1 MLSYVKK
8 SYQLQYK
15 DGQIWINYSDKDT
28 VILHKAL
35 DDGIFTVDIQDT
47 YTIDFVTMTQ
57 TNKYTGYTRNIRDG
71 NAPIIEEHKELRW
84 YCMGDNSTLYS
95 YTDEVNDLINE
106 CASNETECEIEIH
119 GVKYKVDPNQGLQIN
134 INTGFCRRIVST
146 GVSQSTNNT
155 EISEALFLPQEQ
167 PEDKCTICL
176 DDFSQEN
183 PAVKLFN
190 CKKGHYFHKVC
201 IKKWLMKTPICPV
214 CKIPYGEREGTM
226 PKGSIM
232 KVMRNPDISLPG
244 YESAGSIEITYIVP
258 DGIQDNEHPSPNT
271 PYQGVQWTAW
281 LPDTTEGAE
290 VTLLLRRAFNQRLTF
305 KIGTSGSTGLDNQ
318 VVWGSIHHKTR
329 KEGGCESHGYP
340 DPEYLTRVKE
350 ELAGFN
356 IIPPSSMAKGD
367 DTSAKGD

>member
-1 MLSYVKK
+1 
-8 SYQLQYK
+8 
-15 DGQIWINYSDKDT
+15 
-28 VILHKAL
+28 
-35 DDGIFTVDIQDT
+35 
-47 YTIDFVTMTQ
+47 
-57 TNKYTGYTRNIRDG
+57 
-71 NAPIIEEHKELRW
+71 
-84 YCMGDNSTLYS
+84 
-95 YTDEVNDLINE
+95 
-106 CASNETECEIEIH
+106 
-119 GVKYKVDPNQGLQIN
+119 
-134 INTGFCRRIVST
+134 
-146 GVSQSTNNT
+146 
-155 EISEALFLPQEQ
+155 
-167 PEDKCTICL
+167 
-176 DDFSQEN
+176 
-183 PAVKLFN
+183 
-190 CKKGHYFHKVC
+190 
-201 IKKWLMKTPICPV
+201 
-214 CKIPYGEREGTM
+214 M